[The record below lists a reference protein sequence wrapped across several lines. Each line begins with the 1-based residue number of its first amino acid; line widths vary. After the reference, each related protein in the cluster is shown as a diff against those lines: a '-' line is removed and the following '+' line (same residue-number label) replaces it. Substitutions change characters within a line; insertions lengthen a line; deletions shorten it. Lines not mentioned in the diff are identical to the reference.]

1 MIWTSSFFSL
11 YVQDYIYL
19 MLNCLFYL
27 ITYNW
32 IKYQFDKFNKTQKK
46 RTHKEVCWQYLY
58 LTTFH
63 CIFTLFMNCKLLRFF
78 SLIYNY
84 IWTFLLVATEDKQIQ
99 SASEV
104 IANSRRGAIFK

>member
-46 RTHKEVCWQYLY
+46 EEHTK
-58 LTTFH
+58 
-63 CIFTLFMNCKLLRFF
+63 RFVDN
-78 SLIYNY
+78 IY
-84 IWTFLLVATEDKQIQ
+84 IWLPSIAFLSYLWIV
-99 SASEV
+99 
-104 IANSRRGAIFK
+104 NY